1 MRRIFL
7 QAMRELQESTRSL
20 KDAVDALS
28 RQVERQ
34 QREIRRTAQALWM
47 AGITLLLLSLVVVW
61 CIDNRIDE
69 IVNALA
75 KGGG

>member
-7 QAMRELQESTRSL
+7 QAMMELQESTRSP

>member
-1 MRRIFL
+1 MKRIHL
-7 QAMRELQESTRSL
+7 QAVMELQESTRSL

-28 RQVERQ
+28 GRDERR

-47 AGITLLLLSLVVVW
+47 TGGALLLLSLVVVW
-61 CIDNRIDE
+61 WIDNRIDE
-69 IVNALA
+69 IPNALA

>member
-7 QAMRELQESTRSL
+7 QAMMELQESPRNL
-20 KDAVDALS
+20 EDVVDALS

>member
-1 MRRIFL
+1 MKWIHL
-7 QAMRELQESTRSL
+7 QAVMELQESTRSL

-47 AGITLLLLSLVVVW
+47 AGGALLLLGLVVVGW
-61 CIDNRIDE
+61 IDNRIDE